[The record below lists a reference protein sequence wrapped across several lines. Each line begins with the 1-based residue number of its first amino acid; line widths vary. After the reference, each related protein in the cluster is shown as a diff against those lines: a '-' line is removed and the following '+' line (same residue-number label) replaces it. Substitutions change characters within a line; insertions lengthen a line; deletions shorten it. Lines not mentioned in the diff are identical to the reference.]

1 MCVFS
6 SNDTPGDAL
15 PLSEVGTLPR
25 VIRQSVNP
33 VGLTGPRLTKPFLSA
48 TRSAVCRSAG
58 CRILT
63 RNVLV
68 KTSAVVVPAR
78 TRSPITA
85 SSSIVTRGGRRGKS
99 RYSYSAFA
107 GSGILDDRGTRL
119 LRGTRRYY
127 DLRGGSGGEG
137 GRGGGGGDGGD
148 GGGDSQF
155 TDTRRGRR
163 GIDVG
168 KRGAKR
174 VGREKG
180 SCRLSS
186 PR

>member
-1 MCVFS
+1 M
-6 SNDTPGDAL
+6 D
-15 PLSEVGTLPR
+15 
-25 VIRQSVNP
+25 P

-68 KTSAVVVPAR
+68 KISAVVVPVR

-107 GSGILDDRGTRL
+107 GSGILDARGTRL
-119 LRGTRRYY
+119 LEVRDGTTTFVVVVAVVKAAKVVEAATVVAV
-127 DLRGGSGGEG
+127 GSQTHGADDEGSTWEKEG
-137 GRGGGGGDGGD
+137 GKEGG
-148 GGGDSQF
+148 
-155 TDTRRGRR
+155 
-163 GIDVG
+163 
-168 KRGAKR
+168 
-174 VGREKG
+174 
-180 SCRLSS
+180 
-186 PR
+186 